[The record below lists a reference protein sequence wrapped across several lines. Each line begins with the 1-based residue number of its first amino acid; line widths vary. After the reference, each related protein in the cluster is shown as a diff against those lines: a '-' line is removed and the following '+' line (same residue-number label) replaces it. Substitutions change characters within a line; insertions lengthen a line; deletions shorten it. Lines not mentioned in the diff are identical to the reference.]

1 MCMSLDID
9 VCAFEM
15 AISWCRKGKK
25 SLLPFRLSP
34 RHFVCLVFW
43 NCLVIVLSQW
53 KNFHFRY
60 LNLNLDARS
69 IYFSFTCF
77 ILLCLLWG
85 RLFIVFG
92 LPDRTQLGLNFGFTK
107 EVTTEFKL
115 DQVNCAKVKYSHYKV
130 YLKNLH
136 PLKKI
141 TLEKYSSLK
150 ASRPWK
156 IFTHEK
162 YSPLKNNHPWKI
174 FTPEKYSPLKNIHS
188 WKYSPRINIHS
199 WKIVTPEK
207 YSLLENIHPWKIFSP
222 NNA

>member
-1 MCMSLDID
+1 MEKKLHLIFHHFSKLHVLPHILTQPSNIFTHFCDIDQLWSWSCNDLNMCMSLDID

-115 DQVNCAKVKYSHYKV
+115 DQVNCAKV
-130 YLKNLH
+130 
-136 PLKKI
+136 
-141 TLEKYSSLK
+141 
-150 ASRPWK
+150 
-156 IFTHEK
+156 
-162 YSPLKNNHPWKI
+162 
-174 FTPEKYSPLKNIHS
+174 
-188 WKYSPRINIHS
+188 
-199 WKIVTPEK
+199 
-207 YSLLENIHPWKIFSP
+207 
-222 NNA
+222 

>member
-1 MCMSLDID
+1 MEKKLHLIFNHLSKLHVLPHILTKPSNTFTHFCDIDQLWSWSCNDLNMCMSLDID

-34 RHFVCLVFW
+34 RHFDCLVFW

-115 DQVNCAKVKYSHYKV
+115 DQVNCAKV
-130 YLKNLH
+130 
-136 PLKKI
+136 
-141 TLEKYSSLK
+141 
-150 ASRPWK
+150 
-156 IFTHEK
+156 
-162 YSPLKNNHPWKI
+162 
-174 FTPEKYSPLKNIHS
+174 
-188 WKYSPRINIHS
+188 
-199 WKIVTPEK
+199 
-207 YSLLENIHPWKIFSP
+207 
-222 NNA
+222 